1 MQNGTLPYHK
11 IKKIRIMKNQFQQL
25 FLRIAISVTMLS
37 AVADRFGLW
46 GDNSSWGNWKNFEVY
61 TLKLTYFLPEILSI
75 FSAYIATFLEI
86 LFPVMLILGYK
97 IRIASYGS
105 GILLLVF
112 AVSMAVALGAK
123 APLDYS
129 VWIGSAGAFLLAVQ
143 QEYSYSIDFMFQ
155 KK

>member
-1 MQNGTLPYHK
+1 
-11 IKKIRIMKNQFQQL
+11 MKNQFQQL

-37 AVADRFGLW
+37 AVADRFGFW

-97 IRIASYGS
+97 TRIASYGS

>member
-1 MQNGTLPYHK
+1 
-11 IKKIRIMKNQFQQL
+11 MKNQFQQL
-25 FLRIAISVTMLS
+25 FLRIAVSVTMLS

-46 GDNSSWGNWKNFEVY
+46 GDNSSWGNWKNFEIY
-61 TLKLTYFLPEILSI
+61 TQKLTYFLPEILSI

-97 IRIASYGS
+97 TKIASYGS
-105 GILLLVF
+105 GILLLIF
-112 AVSMAVALGAK
+112 AVSMTVALGTK

-129 VWIGSAGAFLLAVQ
+129 VWVGSTGTFLLAVQ
-143 QEYSYSIDFMFQ
+143 QEYQYSIDYMIR

>member
-37 AVADRFGLW
+37 AVADRFGFW

-97 IRIASYGS
+97 TRIASYGS

-143 QEYSYSIDFMFQ
+143 QEYSYSIDSMLQ

>member
-1 MQNGTLPYHK
+1 
-11 IKKIRIMKNQFQQL
+11 MKNQFQQL

-37 AVADRFGLW
+37 AVADRFGFW

-61 TLKLTYFLPEILSI
+61 TQKLTYFLPEILSI

-97 IRIASYGS
+97 TRIASYGS

-155 KK
+155 NK

>member
-61 TLKLTYFLPEILSI
+61 TQKLTYFLPEILSI

-97 IRIASYGS
+97 TRIASYGS